1 MYNSKFSIFQPCI
14 IAGPCAAESEVQM
27 LTTAQALAEI
37 GVKIFRAGVWKPRSK
52 PNGFE
57 GVGAAGL
64 QWLQK
69 VRSETGMKVA
79 TEVATSEHVELA
91 LKHDIDILWLGARTT
106 TNPFAVQEIADALR
120 GAAEVTVFVK
130 NPDSPDLDL
139 WLGAL
144 ERLHNAEITRIA
156 AIHRGFSSYN
166 NKLYRNA
173 PHWSI
178 PIELKRIFPD
188 LPLLCD
194 PSHIGGKRALVATI
208 AQQAID
214 LNFNGLF
221 VESHC
226 CPENAKSDAAQQ
238 VTPEEL
244 RIILENLVVRNE
256 QHNTEKIVQMR
267 RQIDEIDDNLL
278 NLLLQR
284 MKISDEI
291 GAFKKTYNMPVLQQ
305 KRYEE
310 ILKKRL
316 LQASEIGLSPDFV
329 KKIFENIHE
338 QSVERQI
345 HKNP

>member
-1 MYNSKFSIFQPCI
+1 MQNNQQISL

-27 LTTAQALAEI
+27 LTTAHALAAI

-52 PNGFE
+52 PNNFE
-57 GVGAAGL
+57 GVGEQGL
-64 QWLQK
+64 VWLQK
-69 VRSETGMKVA
+69 VQHETGMAVA
-79 TEVATSEHVELA
+79 TEVATAEHIELA
-91 LKHDIDILWLGARTT
+91 LKHNINIVWLGARTT

-120 GAAEVTVFVK
+120 GTKEITVLVK
-130 NPDSPDLDL
+130 NPVSPDLDL

-144 ERLHNAEITRIA
+144 ERLQNVGVTHIA
-156 AIHRGFSSYN
+156 AIHRGFSTYN

-178 PIELKRIFPD
+178 LIELKRLCPN

-194 PSHIGGKRALVATI
+194 PSHIGGKRTLVASI
-208 AQQAID
+208 AQQALD

-221 VESHC
+221 IESHC
-226 CPENAKSDAAQQ
+226 CPEKAKSDAAQQ

-244 RIILENLVVRNE
+244 KTILENLIVRNE
-256 QHNTEKIVQMR
+256 QHNAEKIVHLR
-267 RQIDEIDDNLL
+267 HQIDEIDDNLL
-278 NLLLQR
+278 NLLQQR

-291 GAFKKTYNMPVLQQ
+291 GTFKETHNMPVLQQ

-316 LQASEIGLSPDFV
+316 SQALEMDLNSDFV

-345 HKNP
+345 RKH